1 MLSYVGGFTQGYA
14 GTTANIVVPLT
25 TLTGGTD
32 SAPSADDI
40 VVVCFSVGST
50 VALGIAIAGYT
61 TIASGTASDTFDATL
76 IAGYKL
82 MGVTPDTSVTLTG
95 GTISTGAAGVVE
107 VHVWRGV
114 DLVTPID
121 VTTVT
126 TTGIN
131 SGIPTPPPLTPI
143 TPGAIILAGAG
154 NAHSGGSTPVF
165 TATYLSNF
173 LTISANDTN
182 DATGGLGSVAW
193 LSGTYTPATW
203 TWSGTP
209 SGGFSRVAF
218 TTALRPAVPG
228 VLAVGSEGQGAIG
241 TVSIV
246 VSALIPVVG
255 VSGTGAVGTVR
266 IAGWTNVNDAQTPN
280 WDIILT
286 TGGDIL
292 LEDGGLILLEGG
304 DHILL
309 DSSQTPNWVNITTT

>member
-14 GTTANIVVPLT
+14 GTTSNIVVPLT

-50 VALGIAIAGYT
+50 VALAIAIAGYT
-61 TIASGTASDTFDATL
+61 TIASGTVADNFDASL

-82 MGVTPDTSVTLTG
+82 MGVTPDTTVTLTG
-95 GTISTGAAGVVE
+95 GTLSNAAAGVVE

-126 TTGIN
+126 TTGT
-131 SGIPTPPPLTPI
+131 SGAVPTPPPITPI

-154 NAHSGGSTPVF
+154 NAHNRDSGTF
-165 TATYLSNF
+165 TASYLSNF
-173 LTISANDTN
+173 LTVFQGDTN
-182 DATGGLGSVAW
+182 DATGGLGSVEWA
-193 LSGTYTPATW
+193 SGTYTPATW
-203 TWSGTP
+203 TWSAVNST
-209 SGGFSRVAF
+209 SYSRVAF

-228 VLAVGSEGQGAIG
+228 VIAVGSQGQGAVG
-241 TVSIV
+241 TVSLV
-246 VSALIPVVG
+246 VSALIPAVG

-266 IAGWTNVNDAQTPN
+266 IIGWTNVNDAQTPN
-280 WDIILT
+280 WSTIVT
-286 TGGDIL
+286 T
-292 LEDGGLILLEGG
+292 
-304 DHILL
+304 
-309 DSSQTPNWVNITTT
+309 

>member
-1 MLSYVGGFTQGYA
+1 MLSYVGGFKQGYT
-14 GTTANIVVPLT
+14 GTASNIVVPLT

-76 IAGYKL
+76 TAGYKL

-95 GTISTGAAGVVE
+95 GTISTAAAGVVE

-131 SGIPTPPPLTPI
+131 SGTPTPPPLTPI

-182 DATGGLGSVAW
+182 DATGGLGSVEWA
-193 LSGTYTPATW
+193 SGTYTPATW

-209 SGGFSRVAF
+209 SSGFSRVAF

-246 VSALIPVVG
+246 VTALIPVVG
-255 VSGTGAVGTVR
+255 VAGTGAVGTVR

-280 WDIILT
+280 WDTIIT

-304 DHILL
+304 GQILL
-309 DSSQTPNWVNITTT
+309 DGSQTPNWTVIITT

>member
-1 MLSYVGGFTQGYA
+1 MLSYVGGFKQGYT
-14 GTTANIVVPLT
+14 GTTADIVVPLT

-61 TIASGTASDTFDATL
+61 TIASGTPSDTYDATL

-95 GTISTGAAGVVE
+95 GTISTAAAGVVE

-154 NAHSGGSTPVF
+154 NAHSRG
-165 TATYLSNF
+165 TATFAASYLSNF
-173 LTISANDTN
+173 LTIGADDTS

-193 LSGTYTPATW
+193 LSGTYTPAQW

-209 SGGFSRVAF
+209 SSGFSRVAF

-246 VSALIPVVG
+246 VTALIPVVG
-255 VSGTGAVGTVR
+255 VAGTGVVGTVR

-280 WDIILT
+280 WGTILT